1 MGCDTRCRRRDEE
14 ARTAN
19 PLSPLGTAMSYL
31 PWAILALG
39 AYTLVPVLMRVATTG
54 PNAIPSDVATMLSN
68 LVLVVVAGVVIVGT
82 GQQVTPHLDSPKL
95 RYPIAAGV
103 FLGIGILAYYRALSL
118 GPVSVVTPVFGMFL
132 VTSSIVGIAVLGE
145 PLTPR
150 KLLGIALAVVA
161 VYLVTVE

>member
-1 MGCDTRCRRRDEE
+1 
-14 ARTAN
+14 
-19 PLSPLGTAMSYL
+19 MSYL

-118 GPVSVVTPVFGMFL
+118 GPVSVVTPIFGMFL
-132 VTSSIVGIAVLGE
+132 VVSSAISIALLSESLTARTVVGI
-145 PLTPR
+145 
-150 KLLGIALAVVA
+150 LLGVVA
-161 VYLVTVE
+161 VYLVSVA

>member
-1 MGCDTRCRRRDEE
+1 
-14 ARTAN
+14 
-19 PLSPLGTAMSYL
+19 MSYL

-39 AYTLVPVLMRVATTG
+39 AYTLVPILMRVATTG
-54 PNAIPSDVATMLSN
+54 PDAVPSDVATMVSN

-82 GQQVTPHLDSPKL
+82 GEQVTPHLNSPK
-95 RYPIAAGV
+95 IWHTVAAGL
-103 FLGIGILAYYRALSL
+103 FLGVGILAYYRALSL

-132 VTSSIVGIAVLGE
+132 VTSSLVGIAVLGE
-145 PLTPR
+145 SLTAR